1 MQHKKARLLKVGAL
15 DLGPMPIGSRDETR
29 AAHLR
34 NRALSN
40 TPGAHV
46 AENAALVVVSY
57 SVLSSLNA
65 TMRYVTSTTC
75 ISAQNEHC

>member
-1 MQHKKARLLKVGAL
+1 MDRKKARVLEVGCVEPGAYAY
-15 DLGPMPIGSRDETR
+15 GSRDETR